1 MQAQR
6 ERDFSIWR
14 EIEATWRRNSVL
26 RPFRKAF
33 RATKRFLPNQWRL
46 ATQQYRQL
54 PGAVIVGAQ
63 KAGTT
68 QLHLCLTRH
77 PRCFSGATKE
87 LHYFSKRSDRPLS
100 WYRSQFPFARTVERV
115 GGLCLESTPS
125 YLPMPQAL
133 RMMSKVL
140 PDAKVIVLLRDPVS
154 RAFSHYQHY
163 KSRHLESREFRE
175 IVDEAIARP
184 TITPTRGAALWAD
197 AKPMLDFVAR
207 GYYALQ
213 LDLLLAIYPA
223 EQVLIVDS
231 ADLFDDTNAVCQ
243 RVFEFLGLDSR
254 PVPPKKIHN
263 RGYYRE
269 VIDPATA
276 QLLRDHYRAHD
287 QLLVELLGRRFGWM
301 DVADETARSQPAAA

>member
-1 MQAQR
+1 MRSQQ
-6 ERDFSIWR
+6 EHDFSIWR
-14 EIEATWRRNSVL
+14 EIEASWRRNSAL
-26 RPFRKAF
+26 RPLRKGF

-46 ATQQYRQL
+46 ATHRYRQL

-68 QLHLCLTRH
+68 QLHLSLTRH

-87 LHYFSKRSDRPLS
+87 LQYFSKRRDRPLS
-100 WYRSQFPFARTVERV
+100 WYRAQFPLTRTVTRV

-125 YLPMPQAL
+125 YLPTPQAL
-133 RMMSKVL
+133 RMMRDVL

-163 KSRHLESREFRE
+163 KTRHLESREFRE
-175 IVDEAIARP
+175 VVNESVSKP
-184 TITPTRGAALWAD
+184 KYTPTRGAALPVD
-197 AKPMLDFVAR
+197 AEPMLGYVAR

-213 LDLLLAIYPA
+213 IELLLKTYPR
-223 EQVLIVDS
+223 EQVLIIDS
-231 ADLFDDTNAVCQ
+231 DNLFDDTNAVCQ
-243 RVFEFLGLDSR
+243 RVFDFFGLESHSM
-254 PVPPKKIHN
+254 PTKKIHN

-269 VIDPATA
+269 VIDPATV

-287 QLLVELLGRRFGWM
+287 QLLVELLGRRFRWM
-301 DVADETARSQPAAA
+301 NAADQPARPQTAAA